1 LHRENAIVKME
12 TVKKKTPRPSAAK
25 IAAEVIKEFE
35 GYSSEPYLCPSG
47 IPTIGYGNTMYTNGD
62 RVTMDDKEIDKK
74 EAEKMLLDTIKSV
87 EKQVKNVVEVKLPAH
102 KLAALISFTYNV
114 GIGNFSKSTLLAWLN
129 SNPDYSEIPSQFR
142 RWNKGGGRVLKGLV
156 RRREAEV
163 EIWEGTSQYI

>member
-1 LHRENAIVKME
+1 ME
-12 TVKKKTPRPSAAK
+12 TAKKTLRPNAAK

-35 GYSSEPYLCPSG
+35 GYSSEPYLCPAN
-47 IPTIGYGNTMYTNGD
+47 IPTIGYGNTMYDNGE
-62 RVTMDDKEIDKK
+62 RVTMDDSDITKK

-114 GIGNFSKSTLLAWLN
+114 GIGNLSNSTLLAWVN
-129 SNPDYSEIPSQFR
+129 SNPDYSQIPSQFR
-142 RWNKGGGRVLKGLV
+142 RWNKGGGKVLKGLI
-156 RRREAEV
+156 RRREAEI